1 MKNFIKVMIFWSFIF
16 DFLYGQE
23 KKFPYEYIPKIGD
36 LGYGVKVSPKK
47 EKELYTMK
55 INPVTPPEGI
65 ETGHVI
71 LYGHYIKRPYKLE
84 IKDDTLLFLNG
95 IQIFPPLE
103 VKARKYADSVIDE
116 RIKKDKRYNWMKP
129 YIMHWNKII
138 GEARVVY
145 KRVAEK
151 QNLKAAKDSVIKFLK
166 EDPWVKEGKIEI
178 SPGDTM
184 SIYIQM
190 RYVYK
195 GKPEKEWVTVLLYPY
210 EPAFPVP
217 KTKEEKIESKK
228 RNVLYL
234 KREAENTLKEGRML
248 HINGLSG
255 SVEEFYMIVKILRST
270 SLTPQEKIAALSR
283 MGMMEDDVKLIFY
296 NFDPLEYPSIEELEK
311 EVKGKIR
318 MGEIELIKQLIG
330 NQIAEKIFGE
340 KNKKEKVK

>member
-103 VKARKYADSVIDE
+103 VKARKYADSVFHE
-116 RIKKDKRYNWMKP
+116 RARKKYYWMGP
-129 YIMHWNKII
+129 YTKHLNELLK
-138 GEARVVY
+138 EADIVY
-145 KRVAEK
+145 KRVYKK
-151 QNLKAAKDSVIKFLK
+151 QNAKAAKDSVLKFLQQ
-166 EDPWVKEGKIEI
+166 DPWVKEGKIEF
-178 SPGDTM
+178 SAGDT
-184 SIYIQM
+184 SDYYVIKK

-195 GKPEKEWVTVLLYPY
+195 GKPTEWVMIPFYPEY